1 MPEVLRIARRVVN
14 LFTHSIDIEDL
25 QQAGYVGL
33 VSAANSYHPAIGSF
47 APYAYWRVRG
57 EMIDSQKRR
66 AFREQLNVSLQAI
79 AEGNN
84 GWLPPALDRDPAAL
98 PDEAAARAQALRR
111 LSAAVRALPQAE
123 RCVFEAHLE
132 GRSLAATAR
141 ETGRSLAWTRAAL
154 TEARETVAA
163 AVRGR

>member
-1 MPEVLRIARRVVN
+1 MPEVARIARRVLN
-14 LFTHSIDIEDL
+14 LFTHRVDSEDL
-25 QQAGYVGL
+25 LQAGYVGL
-33 VSAANSYHPAIGSF
+33 VSAANTYHPAVGSF

-79 AEGNN
+79 ADAND
-84 GWLPPALDRDPAAL
+84 GWLPPALDRDPAVL

-111 LSAAVRALPQAE
+111 LSRAIEALPSAE
-123 RCVFEAHLE
+123 RRVFEAHLE

-141 ETGRSLAWTRAAL
+141 ETGQSLAWTRAVLA
-154 TEARETVAA
+154 EARESVAA
-163 AVRGR
+163 VVRGG